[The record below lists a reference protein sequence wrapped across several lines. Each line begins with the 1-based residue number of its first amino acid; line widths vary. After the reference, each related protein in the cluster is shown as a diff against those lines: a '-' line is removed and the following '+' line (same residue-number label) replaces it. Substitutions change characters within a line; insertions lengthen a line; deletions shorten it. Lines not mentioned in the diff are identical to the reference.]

1 MNILIISNQF
11 VFCNI
16 FSDYF
21 LPNLLSFIPSKKSP
35 CNSAQNNQY
44 SVPFFSSEK
53 RKKRRAKTDTAQRLR
68 LAFPVR

>member
-1 MNILIISNQF
+1 MNVLIISNQF

-21 LPNLLSFIPSKKSP
+21 LPNLLSFILSKKSP
-35 CNSAQNNQY
+35 CNSAQNNQH
-44 SVPFFSSEK
+44 SVPFFSSVK